1 MSKPATFWLSDE
13 AIQMLE
19 DMMKRTKLKKSFIV
33 EQGIRKMN
41 LILDKEIYLGVENEN
56 KN

>member
-1 MSKPATFWLSDE
+1 MSKPATFWLTDE

-33 EQGIRKMN
+33 EQGIKKMN
-41 LILDKEIYLGVENEN
+41 NVLKKEIFEEC
-56 KN
+56 

>member
-13 AIQMLE
+13 VIKMLE

-33 EQGIRKMN
+33 EQGIKKMN
-41 LILDKEIYLGVENEN
+41 EVLKNEIYLDN
-56 KN
+56 